1 MQVSIS
7 SRMQKFVEEKVKAG
21 EYASAE
27 EVVEAGLASLEQQEQ
42 AGDFSP
48 GELDRLLAEG
58 EKDIAQGGLVDGE
71 QVFLELDEQSAAGRR
86 GTGT

>member
-1 MQVSIS
+1 MEVSIS

-42 AGDFSP
+42 TGDFAP
-48 GELDRLLAEG
+48 GELDRLPAEG
-58 EKDIAQGGLVDGE
+58 EKDIGEGDLVDGE
-71 QVFLELDEQSAAGRR
+71 QVFLESDQKGDRLA
-86 GTGT
+86 